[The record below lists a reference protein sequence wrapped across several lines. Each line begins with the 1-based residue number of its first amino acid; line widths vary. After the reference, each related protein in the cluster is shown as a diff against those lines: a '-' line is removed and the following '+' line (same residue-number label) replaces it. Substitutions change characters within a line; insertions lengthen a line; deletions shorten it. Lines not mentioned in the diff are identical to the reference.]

1 MEPQTLENR
10 VRPGC
15 VPRIRAGAFATIGL
29 AALVAVVSGC
39 NHTETEI
46 PEVRVRTVDAYG
58 VTLDEDASPQQV
70 AYVLLRSI
78 ADDYAAAR
86 AKDFDAQRQA
96 QELTF
101 ALAAPSKIEQR
112 LLASANQLNPGRSK
126 ESLGPDRDK
135 KLFKTVH
142 YWAPIVGHY
151 VASFAD
157 IDLETLV
164 RDSWVT
170 ITPDGRTAHV
180 YYPVAHD
187 PGETDL
193 DKAETATISIEM
205 VPEQAQAGGPEY
217 WRVARVQFLGRQ
229 FTAPKT
235 PYVVQAYG
243 MTLDDSATPAQVAA
257 AMLRSLEDLAA
268 AEQSGARDERASAMY
283 RVFHLAASR
292 QARAVAGQTDSFAAE
307 GGDRLTRDLVKVV
320 GRWLAQVQ
328 PLTTVAS
335 DSTAIDPARMQEANA
350 STPGT
355 VRVVCSPPQGSG
367 VQEDV
372 SVDLVRQQVED
383 KAFWRV
389 MNVTGQEASPAA
401 ATQAAALN

>member
-1 MEPQTLENR
+1 
-10 VRPGC
+10 
-15 VPRIRAGAFATIGL
+15 
-29 AALVAVVSGC
+29 
-39 NHTETEI
+39 
-46 PEVRVRTVDAYG
+46 
-58 VTLDEDASPQQV
+58 
-70 AYVLLRSI
+70 
-78 ADDYAAAR
+78 
-86 AKDFDAQRQA
+86 
-96 QELTF
+96 
-101 ALAAPSKIEQR
+101 
-112 LLASANQLNPGRSK
+112 
-126 ESLGPDRDK
+126 
-135 KLFKTVH
+135 
-142 YWAPIVGHY
+142 
-151 VASFAD
+151 
-157 IDLETLV
+157 
-164 RDSWVT
+164 
-170 ITPDGRTAHV
+170 
-180 YYPVAHD
+180 
-187 PGETDL
+187 
-193 DKAETATISIEM
+193 
-205 VPEQAQAGGPEY
+205 
-217 WRVARVQFLGRQ
+217 
-229 FTAPKT
+229 
-235 PYVVQAYG
+235 
-243 MTLDDSATPAQVAA
+243 
-257 AMLRSLEDLAA
+257 
-268 AEQSGARDERASAMY
+268 MY